1 MNQLA
6 GSKNDYGAVGSP
18 DVLPPQGLIF
28 DDGEHCDNADFL
40 DFEFAPNYPQSREKA
55 TAALQKCLNHMKKEI
70 AGGVRSAKAL
80 LNSHGQISTIET
92 SSDLIDCQFR
102 PSSDI
107 LNQFLGRAKC
117 NVLQG
122 FGYALHGVQDFY
134 SHSNYGDSRNDKE
147 AISILNPPGLGNK
160 EKASFLD
167 LRTWTG
173 LPLNKFISRWLSTGC
188 FNLVELVHGESGVLG
203 CNGRITHATL
213 NKDEGDIT
221 EAGKTSNPKTP
232 RGKKGNNFDSAVR
245 LAIEDTRRQ
254 WKDFQD
260 RLRSEYGATKANLMI
275 CAITKDDPKNS
286 CQGRYLAIAVDSSGS
301 NSYTDPKNLRISAA
315 QSFVSKLVP
324 KKDVSDDG
332 LPDLVTVI
340 DFDSS
345 ARVVYPL
352 GDPSQ
357 ASFAGIDSSGDT
369 DIASGISASI
379 DELSSKASGKL
390 KDHAGILVLTDG
402 DDPNPAAVKAQLS
415 RAQGLGIRVNWGFLS
430 PTTISYTGVFP
441 RSHGSHGE
449 PIHSRRLTKR
459 APAVDLLSLILGT
472 GGIYSSIDSDE
483 AQKNFVDLVLSN
495 GPTNID
501 NAGGAGTEIM
511 PGLTIA
517 KLISSSA
524 GQVRFVYKAVSGES
538 LNFTITSLSS
548 QVLNATLHD
557 IRNLEDLESKVTDS
571 QGIAMISLRAA
582 SDIELELLV
591 TAPNAQEEGVFT
603 VGLSSS
609 APISNGANTT
619 ASSTVAVSSTLAISS
634 TPVASTSNT
643 VLPNATIT
651 DNASSST
658 PPSSTIEYPSSTTS
672 HPINGT
678 ATSHG
683 YSNATAAS
691 SGASYN
697 SQDVDSTTVIVSA
710 GHTFV
715 ATTQS
720 LSVILL
726 TTTSTL
732 PCHQC
737 QYSTPTPPPSPATA
751 AISQE
756 NGFTN
761 PIAVALSEE
770 CLSCAAS
777 SPSSANEYPVQ
788 GPSHGTPIS
797 ATNAILSSQ
806 LPVPPNPQISQG
818 AAIPASELPVGPG
831 TPASSLNVG
840 NGPGTGPSTPPT
852 FPAAVP
858 FPPAAV
864 PTAGYGSPGLNSSGV
879 AAPSTLGSD
888 VGSHGG
894 NVSTAGITPFTGSAP
909 AALGYG
915 FALKACAAFV
925 LGAASLGLL
934 GA

>member
-1 MNQLA
+1 
-6 GSKNDYGAVGSP
+6 
-18 DVLPPQGLIF
+18 
-28 DDGEHCDNADFL
+28 
-40 DFEFAPNYPQSREKA
+40 
-55 TAALQKCLNHMKKEI
+55 MKKEI

-80 LNSHGQISTIET
+80 LNFHGQISTVET
-92 SSDLIDCQFR
+92 SSDVIDCQFR

-122 FGYALHGVQDFY
+122 FGYALHGIQDFY

-147 AISILNPPGLGNK
+147 VISILNPPGLGNT
-160 EKASFLD
+160 EKARFLD

-188 FNLVELVHGESGVLG
+188 FNLIELVHGESGVLG
-203 CNGRITHATL
+203 CKGRITHATL
-213 NKDEGDIT
+213 NKDEGDIS
-221 EAGKTSNPKTP
+221 EAGKTSNPKTQ

-301 NSYTDPKNLRISAA
+301 NRYTDPKNLRVSAA
-315 QSFVSKLVP
+315 QSFVSKLVQ
-324 KKDVSDDG
+324 KKDVSEDG
-332 LPDLVTVI
+332 LPDLVTVV

-345 ARVVYPL
+345 ARVIYPL

-369 DIASGISASI
+369 DIASGIGASI
-379 DELSSKASGKL
+379 GELSSKASGKL

-441 RSHGSHGE
+441 RSHDSYGE
-449 PIHSRRLTKR
+449 RVRYGRLAKR
-459 APAVDLLSLILGT
+459 APATDLLSLILGT
-472 GGIYSSIDSDE
+472 GGTYSSIDSDE

-501 NAGGAGTEIM
+501 NAGGAGTEVM

-517 KLISSSA
+517 KLISSSV

-571 QGIAMISLRAA
+571 EGIATISLRAA

-591 TAPNAQEEGVFT
+591 TAPNADEEGVFT

-609 APISNGANTT
+609 APISNGTNTT
-619 ASSTVAVSSTLAISS
+619 ASSTIAVSSTTAASS
-634 TPVASTSNT
+634 TPTPLSSNT
-643 VLPNATIT
+643 WLPNATIT
-651 DNASSST
+651 ENTGSSA
-658 PPSSTIEYPSSTTS
+658 PPSSTQGYSLSTALHPS
-672 HPINGT
+672 NAT

-691 SGASYN
+691 SGTSHPG
-697 SQDVDSTTVIVSA
+697 QGVDLTTVMYVYRYDHLIV
-710 GHTFV
+710 
-715 ATTQS
+715 
-720 LSVILL
+720 L
-726 TTTSTL
+726 
-732 PCHQC
+732 C
-737 QYSTPTPPPSPATA
+737 
-751 AISQE
+751 
-756 NGFTN
+756 
-761 PIAVALSEE
+761 
-770 CLSCAAS
+770 
-777 SPSSANEYPVQ
+777 
-788 GPSHGTPIS
+788 
-797 ATNAILSSQ
+797 
-806 LPVPPNPQISQG
+806 
-818 AAIPASELPVGPG
+818 
-831 TPASSLNVG
+831 
-840 NGPGTGPSTPPT
+840 
-852 FPAAVP
+852 
-858 FPPAAV
+858 
-864 PTAGYGSPGLNSSGV
+864 
-879 AAPSTLGSD
+879 
-888 VGSHGG
+888 
-894 NVSTAGITPFTGSAP
+894 
-909 AALGYG
+909 
-915 FALKACAAFV
+915 
-925 LGAASLGLL
+925 
-934 GA
+934 